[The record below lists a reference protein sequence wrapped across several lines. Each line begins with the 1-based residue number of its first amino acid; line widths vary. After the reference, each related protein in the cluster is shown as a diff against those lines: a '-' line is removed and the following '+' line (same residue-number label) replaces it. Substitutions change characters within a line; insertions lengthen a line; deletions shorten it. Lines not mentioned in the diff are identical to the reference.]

1 MQGFKNKENGND
13 VVWKENIQQLV
24 FQFWKI

>member
-1 MQGFKNKENGND
+1 MQGIKNKENGND

-24 FQFWKI
+24 FQSWKI